1 MINPKQ
7 FSRVAPPG
15 TPYMI
20 NPKTPSRPPAA
31 YQNRPRVESTSTSNE
46 SRPSTSSMTSS
57 PSTMIPPQSSPSYAY
72 TRPGNP
78 RKRSVNKQ
86 DISEPTFVSCTSS
99 VDTVNLPPGASLSN
113 GMDAPSPTRDPP
125 PPIPIRDSR
134 RKRTQTFLQ
143 AISRT
148 EKPTEITPTQPAS
161 SSRNDPYEERS
172 TFSADD
178 EPTASS
184 KMRQRL
190 RKTSSEGGLNAKAA
204 RQAALQAP
212 SPALPHFEVQ
222 SPGMDQHFPYQAQKD
237 VPASAV
243 MF

>member
-1 MINPKQ
+1 MFP
-7 FSRVAPPG
+7 
-15 TPYMI
+15 TH
-20 NPKTPSRPPAA
+20 
-31 YQNRPRVESTSTSNE
+31 
-46 SRPSTSSMTSS
+46 SS
-57 PSTMIPPQSSPSYAY
+57 PSHAY
-72 TRPGNP
+72 NRPGNQH
-78 RKRSVNKQ
+78 KRSVNKQ

-113 GMDAPSPTRDPP
+113 GMDATSPTRGPP
-125 PPIPIRDSR
+125 PPIPVRDSR

-143 AISRT
+143 ALARSEKAPEMTST
-148 EKPTEITPTQPAS
+148 ERAPSPQE
-161 SSRNDPYEERS
+161 NDPYEERS

-178 EPTASS
+178 EPTAST
-184 KMRQRL
+184 KVRQRL
-190 RKTSSEGGLNAKAA
+190 RKTSSEGGMNAKAA

-212 SPALPHFEVQ
+212 SPAVPKFEVQ